1 MKKALT
7 YLSCIFACCLLFVYS
22 PLAVSAGV
30 QGFYIW
36 RDALL
41 PALLPFFVCAYIM
54 QNIAMPSKLDS
65 AALILL
71 SLISGAPSG
80 ARLLSMHNEAD
91 SRSAAILNNVSPM
104 FIYASFCT
112 GMLGVPALAIPV
124 LAAQFGAAFIMMLI
138 FPPKLTAS
146 RGPIPYTPP
155 LKLLAQGIS
164 AGMLSM
170 LNICGALVFFMALMA
185 VIRQILPLPGGIIGA
200 VLSGMLEMV
209 SGCTELAGLSLSF
222 RAAAAVSAFIFSF
235 GGVCIFAQSLTFC
248 QLSPLIYFSTKLV
261 QGAIASLIAWLIALL
276 FPSALAVYNS
286 IPPHAIAA
294 NALSFLQVLGVSSVA
309 MAAVMLIGAA
319 ARHRK
324 FFGGNT
330 QKAAE

>member
-1 MKKALT
+1 MKKALI
-7 YLSCIFACCLLFVYS
+7 YLLCMLACCLLFLYS
-22 PLAVSAGV
+22 AEAVSAGV

-54 QNIAMPSKLDS
+54 QNTGMPSKLDS

-71 SLISGAPSG
+71 SLISGAPAG
-80 ARLLSMHNEAD
+80 ARLLSLRNDAD

-112 GMLGVPALAIPV
+112 GMLGAPILALPI
-124 LAAQFGAAFIMMLI
+124 LTAQLGSALIMLLI
-138 FPPKLTAS
+138 FPPKFTS
-146 RGPIPYTPP
+146 PHDPIPHSPP

-164 AGMLSM
+164 TGMLSM

-185 VIRQILPLPGGIIGA
+185 AVKQVIPMPGGIVGA
-200 VLSGMLEMV
+200 VISGMLEMV
-209 SGCTELAGLSLSF
+209 SGCTELAKLSLPLRTVS
-222 RAAAAVSAFIFSF
+222 AVSAFIFSF
-235 GGVCIFAQSLTFC
+235 GGVCIFSQSLTFC
-248 QLSPLIYFSTKLV
+248 QLKPLIYFSTKLI
-261 QGAIASLIAWLIALL
+261 QGGVAALIAWLIFPL
-276 FPSALAVYNS
+276 FPRTLSVYNS
-286 IPPHAIAA
+286 ISSQALIS

-324 FFGGNT
+324 FFRDNT

>member
-1 MKKALT
+1 MKKTLI
-7 YLSCIFACCLLFVYS
+7 YLSCIFACCLLFLYS
-22 PLAVSAGV
+22 SSAVSAGV

-54 QNIAMPSKLDS
+54 QNTGMPSKLDS

-71 SLISGAPSG
+71 SLISGAPAG
-80 ARLLSMHNEAD
+80 ARLLSMRNEAD
-91 SRSAAILNNVSPM
+91 SRSVAILNNVSPM
-104 FIYASFCT
+104 FIYSSFCT
-112 GMLGVPALAIPV
+112 GMIGVPALAIPI

-138 FPPKLTAS
+138 FPPKLAAS
-146 RGPIPYTPP
+146 HTPIPYIPP
-155 LKLLAQGIS
+155 LKLMAQGIS
-164 AGMLSM
+164 AGMMSM

-185 VIRQILPLPGGIIGA
+185 AVRQVIPLPGGIAGA

-209 SGCTELAGLSLSF
+209 SGCTELAELSLPF
-222 RAAAAVSAFIFSF
+222 RTMASASAFIFSF

-248 QLSPLIYFSTKLV
+248 QLKPLIYFSTKLL
-261 QGAIASLIAWLIALL
+261 QGIIAALIAWLTTPL
-276 FPSALAVYNS
+276 FPYAHAVYNS
-286 IPPHAIAA
+286 IPAHALAS
-294 NALSFLQVLGVSSVA
+294 NALSFLQVLGVSAVA